1 MAAWYG
7 NVASTGDS
15 LYYYPNG
22 KSDPSTRI
30 HIDNWNS
37 DNAIAAF
44 QQISANKV
52 DASNWNWAYNKAY
65 KLYNSAMASK
75 RQEELQMAQIEA
87 YGKMAEASMR
97 EEPALEPLKRAAD
110 ASDAAKSETSKRQQ
124 QRASLLSQFR
134 RSNYA
139 QGQKSTKLGG

>member
-1 MAAWYG
+1 MSWYG
-7 NVASTGDS
+7 NVYSGGGN

-22 KSDPSTRI
+22 KEDRSSRI
-30 HIDNWNS
+30 YIDNWNP
-37 DNAIAAF
+37 DVAINAYN
-44 QQISANKV
+44 QMVANKA
-52 DASNWNWAYNKAY
+52 DTANWNSDYQKIY

-110 ASDAAKSETSKRQQ
+110 ASDTAKSETSKRQQ

>member
-1 MAAWYG
+1 MSWYG
-7 NVASTGDS
+7 NVYSGGGN

-22 KSDPSTRI
+22 KDDRSSRI
-30 HIDNWNS
+30 YIDNWNPDVAINAYNQMVANKRDTDNWNS
-37 DNAIAAF
+37 DYQKI
-44 QQISANKV
+44 
-52 DASNWNWAYNKAY
+52 Y

-75 RQEELQMAQIEA
+75 RQEELAMAQIEA

>member
-1 MAAWYG
+1 MSWYG
-7 NVASTGDS
+7 NVYSGGGN

-22 KSDPSTRI
+22 KEDRSSRI
-30 HIDNWNS
+30 YIDNWNP
-37 DNAIAAF
+37 DVAINAYN
-44 QQISANKV
+44 QMVANKT
-52 DASNWNWAYNKAY
+52 DTANWNSDYQKIL

-97 EEPALEPLKRAAD
+97 EEPALEPLKRAAE
-110 ASDAAKSETSKRQQ
+110 ASDTAKSETSKRQQ